1 MKRFIIIVISCFL
14 IADSFSQKFH
24 GGIQVGLPM
33 SQVSGDQLGGFDKAG
48 IFGGGFVSL
57 HFFQKSSVQLEIN
70 YIQKGSR
77 KNPNPDNGDY
87 SKYLLRLH
95 YIEVPLLYKYD
106 LHKLISLEI
115 GAAVAFLAKS
125 TEEDENGVSLEPRA
139 FNKYEISLIGGGYV
153 NFLKKLRLNVRYEN
167 TFPFLPI
174 RDHYSEATYRLN
186 KGQYNSL
193 IVFALQY
200 EF

>member
-1 MKRFIIIVISCFL
+1 MRKIVLIITICLLAKFV
-14 IADSFSQKFH
+14 FSQEFH
-24 GGIQVGLPM
+24 GGIHAGLSM
-33 SQVSGDQLGGFDKAG
+33 TQVSGDQLGGFDKAG
-48 IFGGGFVSL
+48 IFGGGFVNL
-57 HFFQKSSVQLEIN
+57 HFLLKSSVQLEIN

-77 KNPNPDNGDY
+77 KNPNADNGDY
-87 SKYLLRLH
+87 TKYLLRLH

-106 LHKLISLEI
+106 LNKWISFEI

-125 TEEDENGVSLEPRA
+125 TEEDENGESWEPRP
-139 FNKYEISLIGGGYV
+139 FNRYEVSLIGGGYV
-153 NFLKKLRLNVRYEN
+153 NFTKNLKLNIRYEN

-174 RDHYSEATYRLN
+174 RKHYSEATYRLN

-193 IVFALQY
+193 ITLILLY